1 VGPKT
6 AGAEEEGEMIEPKS
20 LAEVLREHP
29 VTKEEVEALI
39 AKLRAAG
46 AKVVDLRSDQI
57 EALVNRING
66 NAKTGE

>member
-1 VGPKT
+1 
-6 AGAEEEGEMIEPKS
+6 MIEPKS